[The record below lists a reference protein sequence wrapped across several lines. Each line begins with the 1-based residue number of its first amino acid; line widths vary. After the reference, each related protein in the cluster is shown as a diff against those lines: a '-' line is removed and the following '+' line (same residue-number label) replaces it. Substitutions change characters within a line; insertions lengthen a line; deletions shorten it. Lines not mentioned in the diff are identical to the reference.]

1 MVCKIFEY
9 VVLYVEEVKKGDMF
23 WDDLFLFKLFCC
35 NILNICIMFYI
46 VKIEDVQGYLY
57 CIYCLIYVDCL
68 MCFRDDIVMIGGM
81 RKRIQGSICFMYM
94 MLRKMSG
101 WKVYMYCLVNIL
113 FFYGYI
119 FGFIVM

>member
-46 VKIEDVQGYLY
+46 VKIGDMFRVI
-57 CIYCLIYVDCL
+57 CI
-68 MCFRDDIVMIGGM
+68 
-81 RKRIQGSICFMYM
+81 
-94 MLRKMSG
+94 
-101 WKVYMYCLVNIL
+101 VYMV
-113 FFYGYI
+113 
-119 FGFIVM
+119 